1 MRWTSEKT
9 WKHNSPANSSF
20 IYDRFG
26 FVKNPFRGLDYVK
39 QNIVPF
45 LGGGEVVVNAEVM
58 YQKNKLFSS
67 FTNSSILV
75 IGGGPSAS
83 KLPAL
88 REDYDY
94 VVSCNHFFL
103 NDSITKMGVDLAIIG
118 DEVDISSNRFLD
130 YVENSNTLFCFENI
144 GRNLEELKNF
154 KDKYPNRVV
163 WAHTRYHSKIGAVV
177 RIISLLCNLSPRAIS
192 VIGMDGYVRDAEAEK
207 YQHAFEGVKRGSG
220 TIESGNTEDNI
231 EKKYYEQYL
240 EFWDYVLHDVG
251 NNIEFYNLGHG
262 HPRNFSSKVLTE
274 QLTTDYQLYLSNPA
288 SRTA

>member
-1 MRWTSEKT
+1 MKWTSKLET
-9 WKHNSPANSSF
+9 QLTSQQFFYLWPF
-20 IYDRFG
+20 WVCQD
-26 FVKNPFRGLDYVK
+26 PFRGLDYEAD
-39 QNIVPF
+39 IVPF

-130 YVENSNTLFCFENI
+130 YVEDSNTLFCFENI

-207 YQHAFEGVKRGSG
+207 YQHAFESVKRGSG
-220 TIESGNTEDNI
+220 TIESGNAEGNI
-231 EKKYYEQYL
+231 EK
-240 EFWDYVLHDVG
+240 VLRA
-251 NNIEFYNLGHG
+251 ILRILGLCFARRWKQH
-262 HPRNFSSKVLTE
+262 RIL
-274 QLTTDYQLYLSNPA
+274 
-288 SRTA
+288 